1 MIVTLV
7 FIAAF
12 LAFIVSAVA
21 GGGAGLVLVP
31 LLRLILPVASI
42 PGALSI
48 GTAASSLSR
57 IWLFRSCIRWDV
69 VRRFVPTALPAA
81 ALGAWLLTRFEAVY
95 VEFLLGCFLLLNL
108 PALFRRTPSSETET
122 PLSLGRLPLL
132 GAAAGLLS
140 GFTGAVG
147 VVFNRAY
154 YRMGLT
160 KDEIVATRAT
170 NEVLLHLLKIALY
183 AAFGLLPR
191 SALIAGALVASAA
204 VLASLASRR
213 VLSLMQES
221 LFRRA
226 GLFAM
231 VVSGV
236 AMFSLSGGQIMAIHR
251 AWVAYVAPGDERRSS
266 STGAASAAPRSS
278 ARKTDGWSWNVSSRR
293 PDCRLPSA
301 RSCRPS
307 PRAGNRH
314 DRGGPRRRTLLR
326 NLSATRRCRPEDRGN
341 AARDTATPRAGV
353 LRGPIAAWLTLREPS
368 FDRLPPQRHFHRC
381 TVAPLSY
388 IPLGKVLSLM
398 PTAAVFAPSSPAALT
413 DFASK
418 ARRRQLSV
426 ASPSRSS
433 RLTGAFTARACR
445 LSVASPSPT
454 RRLPAPSRRLRR
466 GTAPAPPHPQHSPSR
481 AARRTPPSA
490 PVDPRVRRAP

>member
-1 MIVTLV
+1 MVVALI

-48 GTAASSLSR
+48 GTAASSVSR
-57 IWLFRSCIRWDV
+57 IWLFRSRIRWDV

-108 PALFRRTPSSETET
+108 PALFRRMPASNTEA
-122 PLSLGRLPLL
+122 PLPLGRLPLL
-132 GAAAGLLS
+132 GAVAGLLS

-191 SALIAGALVASAA
+191 SALIAGALVATAA

-213 VLSLMQES
+213 VLSLMRES
-221 LFRRA
+221 LFRRV
-226 GLFAM
+226 GLLAM
-231 VVSGV
+231 VASGV
-236 AMFSLSGGQIMAIHR
+236 TMFSLSGGQIMAIHR
-251 AWVAYVAPGDERRSS
+251 AWVAYVAPGDEREIQLY
-266 STGAASAAPRSS
+266 
-278 ARKTDGWSWNVSSRR
+278 W
-293 PDCRLPSA
+293 
-301 RSCRPS
+301 
-307 PRAGNRH
+307 
-314 DRGGPRRRTLLR
+314 GG
-326 NLSATRRCRPEDRGN
+326 
-341 AARDTATPRAGV
+341 
-353 LRGPIAAWLTLREPS
+353 
-368 FDRLPPQRHFHRC
+368 
-381 TVAPLSY
+381 
-388 IPLGKVLSLM
+388 
-398 PTAAVFAPSSPAALT
+398 
-413 DFASK
+413 
-418 ARRRQLSV
+418 
-426 ASPSRSS
+426 
-433 RLTGAFTARACR
+433 
-445 LSVASPSPT
+445 
-454 RRLPAPSRRLRR
+454 
-466 GTAPAPPHPQHSPSR
+466 
-481 AARRTPPSA
+481 
-490 PVDPRVRRAP
+490 VRRAAVEREDNGALVVERVVGPAELPPAVRAVLPSIAAPGEVVMIEEVVGEGRYYEIYRRHAGTVHKVEVTPDGAPRHRALLR

>member
-1 MIVTLV
+1 MVVALV

-48 GTAASSLSR
+48 GTAASSVSR
-57 IWLFRSCIRWDV
+57 IWLFRTHIRWDV

-108 PALFRRTPSSETET
+108 PALFRRAPAPGTET
-122 PLSLGRLPLL
+122 PLPLGRLPLL
-132 GAAAGLLS
+132 GAVAGLLS

-191 SALIAGALVASAA
+191 SALIAGALVATAA

-213 VLSLMQES
+213 VLSLMRES

-231 VVSGV
+231 VASGV
-236 AMFSLSGGQIMAIHR
+236 AMFSLSGGQIMTIHR
-251 AWVAYVAPGDERRSS
+251 AWVEYVAPGDEQEIQLYWGGTRR
-266 STGAASAAPRSS
+266 AAIEREEDGSIVAERVVQPGELPAAVRKVLPSIAAPGEIVMIEEVRGDGRYYEIYRRHSGVV
-278 ARKTDGWSWNVSSRR
+278 RKIEIT
-293 PDCRLPSA
+293 
-301 RSCRPS
+301 
-307 PRAGNRH
+307 
-314 DRGGPRRRTLLR
+314 
-326 NLSATRRCRPEDRGN
+326 PEG
-341 AARDTATPRAGV
+341 TPRHRA
-353 LRGPIAAWLTLREPS
+353 
-368 FDRLPPQRHFHRC
+368 LP
-381 TVAPLSY
+381 
-388 IPLGKVLSLM
+388 GM
-398 PTAAVFAPSSPAALT
+398 
-413 DFASK
+413 
-418 ARRRQLSV
+418 
-426 ASPSRSS
+426 
-433 RLTGAFTARACR
+433 
-445 LSVASPSPT
+445 
-454 RRLPAPSRRLRR
+454 
-466 GTAPAPPHPQHSPSR
+466 
-481 AARRTPPSA
+481 
-490 PVDPRVRRAP
+490 